1 MQRYVKRAIRSES
14 IHTLI
19 QWIHPYIKLNCYF
32 FKPSYMYI
40 DPKSTKNVKY
50 ARYEKM
56 KFDINS
62 TDVDLYLLKPKK
74 NELFK

>member
-1 MQRYVKRAIRSES
+1 
-14 IHTLI
+14 
-19 QWIHPYIKLNCYF
+19 
-32 FKPSYMYI
+32 MYI

-50 ARYEKM
+50 ARYEKI

-74 NELFK
+74 NKLFK